1 MFLERNE
8 VAEKWSSS
16 SNPLLKFFLT
26 IEETIMS
33 YVEST
38 RPVIG
43 KVLFS
48 KEPAAL
54 TFSNIGIIARVTL
67 RGDAIMLTGGDVYLL
82 EKGVNVK
89 KFPIGT
95 RVAIN
100 YENRDGLPIATSVK
114 FLSHQFSADPRL
126 VL

>member
-1 MFLERNE
+1 M
-8 VAEKWSSS
+8 
-16 SNPLLKFFLT
+16 T

-33 YVEST
+33 YVEAT

-43 KVLFS
+43 KAPFS
-48 KEPAAL
+48 KDFAAP
-54 TFSNIGIIARVTL
+54 TFSNTGIIAKITL
-67 RGDAIMLTGGDVYLL
+67 RGDAIMLTGGNVYLL

-89 KFPIGT
+89 KFPVGT
-95 RVAIN
+95 RVAII